1 LLHQLLVHPHDQPK
15 VKERLRQLIHVPFKF
30 EFSGSRVIF
39 FDPEEDFTEQ
49 AQLWEERAKD
59 VQQTDPAATPS
70 QPTSG

>member
-1 LLHQLLVHPHDQPK
+1 M
-15 VKERLRQLIHVPFKF
+15 RLLIHVPFKF

-59 VQQTDPAATPS
+59 VQQTNPAATPS